1 MRLSVDLE
9 PLYRLY
15 NSGGKEP
22 HKPFLKH
29 ALALESAGV
38 DGIVFGVG
46 GGAYDPGRRR
56 VMTALAE
63 YLDINLSVRASIEE
77 QWLDALLE
85 FKPSLVI
92 FAFDGNYEDSY
103 KDVVTRLQ
111 VENILVA
118 FEIKPE
124 IELVKKA
131 ARLKGDFLVFDSD
144 LYVDAKSLGDRI
156 EQLNLISKAA
166 ALGSRLSMGSVA
178 SGDFDKQRL
187 SKLSETKAVEEIFI
201 GLPLITDSLL
211 TGYAQAV
218 KSIRAYL

>member
-1 MRLSVDLE
+1 MIRLSIDLE

-15 NSGGKEP
+15 SGGTEP
-22 HKPFLKH
+22 YKPLLKH
-29 ALALESAGV
+29 ALALESGGV
-38 DGIVFGVG
+38 DGIVFGL
-46 GGAYDPGRRR
+46 GGAYDPVRRR
-56 VMTALAE
+56 VMSALAE
-63 YLDINLSVRASIEE
+63 YLDINLSVRVSIEE

-85 FKPSLVI
+85 FKPSLAI
-92 FAFDGNYEDSY
+92 FAFDGSYEDSY
-103 KDVVTRLQ
+103 KDIVTRLQ

-144 LYVDAKSLGDRI
+144 SYLKAESLGERI

-178 SGDFDKQRL
+178 AGDFDKQRL
-187 SKLSETKAVEEIFI
+187 IKLAETKAVEEIFT

-211 TGYAQAV
+211 TGYAEAV
-218 KSIRAYL
+218 KSIRACL

>member
-1 MRLSVDLE
+1 MIRLSVDLE

-15 NSGGKEP
+15 NIDGTQA
-22 HKPFLKH
+22 HKPLLKH
-29 ALALESAGV
+29 ALALEAAGV
-38 DGIVFGVG
+38 DGVVFGVE
-46 GGAYDPGRRR
+46 GAYDSGRRR
-56 VMTALAE
+56 VMTALSE
-63 YLDINLSVRASIEE
+63 NLDINLSVRTSIEE
-77 QWLDALLE
+77 QWIDALLE
-85 FKPSLVI
+85 IKPSLAI

-103 KDVVTRLQ
+103 KDVITRLQ

-118 FEIKPE
+118 FEIKPQ

-144 LYVDAKSLGDRI
+144 LYVDAKSLGERI

-178 SGDFDKQRL
+178 AGDFDKQRL
-187 SKLSETKAVEEIFI
+187 VKLAETKTVEEIFS

-211 TGYAQAV
+211 SGYAEAV
-218 KSIRAYL
+218 KSLRSYL